1 MSIFYVMSQKC
12 TKCQRDALKT
22 FTSQFDKVFGFKDI
36 FGALKIYL
44 NYAEN
49 YNLIDFC
56 ISVI

>member
-1 MSIFYVMSQKC
+1 MNIFYIMSQKY

>member
-36 FGALKIYL
+36 FGAFKMYV